1 MDFAM
6 DSLITQF
13 DFQVIPLANVLSVLD
28 RVFAV
33 EETYT
38 DPQDWL
44 IRLVFIV
51 DIYTQ

>member
-33 EETYT
+33 EET
-38 DPQDWL
+38 
-44 IRLVFIV
+44 
-51 DIYTQ
+51 